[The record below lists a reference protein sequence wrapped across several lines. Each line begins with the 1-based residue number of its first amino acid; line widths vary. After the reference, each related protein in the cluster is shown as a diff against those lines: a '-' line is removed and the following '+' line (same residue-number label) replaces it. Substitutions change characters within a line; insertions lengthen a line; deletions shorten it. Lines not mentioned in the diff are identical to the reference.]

1 MNYFEYVS
9 SSDKTFEEKTFNEV
23 DNLVLSCLT
32 YLDFTGIV
40 PNKKVEVSL
49 KTAGEIYLEK

>member
-32 YLDFTGIV
+32 YLDF
-40 PNKKVEVSL
+40 S
-49 KTAGEIYLEK
+49 